1 MTRTFSPTPTDIRRD
16 WLVIDAS
23 DVVLGRLAS
32 HAAALLRGKHKTT
45 FSPHMDMGDYVVIVN
60 ADKVVLTGQKAA
72 QKKAYRHSGYPGGLS
87 AVSYTELLE
96 KNPVRAVEKA
106 VRGMLPK
113 NTLGREQLKKLKV
126 YTGSEHPH
134 QAQQPRPYELTQ
146 LAQ

>member
-32 HAAALLRGKHKTT
+32 HAATLLRGKHKPT
-45 FSPHMDMGDYVVIVN
+45 FSPHMDMGDYVIIVN

-72 QKKAYRHSGYPGGLS
+72 QKMAYRHSGYPGGLS

-134 QAQQPRPYELTQ
+134 QAQQPKPYSIDQ
-146 LAQ
+146 IAQ

>member
-32 HAAALLRGKHKTT
+32 HAATLLRGKHKAT
-45 FSPHMDMGDYVVIVN
+45 FSPHMDMGDYVIIVN

-72 QKKAYRHSGYPGGLS
+72 QKMAYRHSGYPGGLS

-96 KNPVRAVEKA
+96 KNPVRAIEKSI
-106 VRGMLPK
+106 RGMLPK
-113 NTLGREQLKKLKV
+113 NTLAREQLKKLKV

-134 QAQQPRPYELTQ
+134 EAQQPRPYELTQ
-146 LAQ
+146 IAQ